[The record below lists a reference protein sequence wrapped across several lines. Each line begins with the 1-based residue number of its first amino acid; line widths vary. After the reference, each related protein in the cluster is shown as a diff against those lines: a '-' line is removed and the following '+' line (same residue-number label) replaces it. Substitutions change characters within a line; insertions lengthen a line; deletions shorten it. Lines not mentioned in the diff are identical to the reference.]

1 MAAAAGFVYA
11 TCVNMVGK
19 WYPER
24 KGGKTGFVNGGFAYG
39 SVPFIFLFTTYM
51 DVANYQGILLAVGVF
66 LAAVVAVSGFFFNDP
81 PKNWWP
87 PHVDPLKVNEDPK
100 IRRALRKN
108 PPAVKQYTPME
119 AIKTGILPLMWFVL
133 LCTAGINIFGI
144 AMQVPFG
151 KEMGFA
157 GGIVALAMS
166 LKAIVNGTGRGVIG
180 WISDRFGR
188 RDTLII
194 VCVVLGLAQFAVYF
208 SGSIGSM
215 PLFLLASMVSGFGG
229 GAIFPLFAAMTADY
243 FGENNNAT
251 NYGLVYSSKVVSGL
265 VGAGLGAVVVDT
277 WGYGAAFVI
286 AGSVGIA
293 CAFLSRSAAPAQ
305 AEASQRAAQPTDR
318 RRIEDEGT
326 RGRLIV
332 GFEHT
337 APRVRSTSCS
347 GLCPHPGR
355 FGAGMS
361 HMISNDV
368 DDVCAS
374 QFIAYE
380 SLYSVVRRQQPGRR
394 NARCH
399 FPPRVHV
406 SAARLRDITCWPT
419 RAARRVQ
426 RPAPLRQAVY
436 DAIVDLIVQGTLQ
449 RGQHLVEN
457 ELAEYLGVSRQPVR
471 EALQRL
477 ADRRLDRP
485 APRAG
490 RVRAHP
496 LRGRGRP
503 ASRRSHGPGDVLG
516 PARRRERHPRGRQPA
531 VGVAAGRAECTG
543 RQRL

>member
-1 MAAAAGFVYA
+1 MTAPAQPAYREVVDGNGRVYRVGETDRNILGRSRAWMVWLPWISMMAISSSEYAFTSAEDTLSEAHNWHGAHIFWLLGVWVMFQAAVAFPVGQMRESGRLSARSAMLLGAGGAFGGGGACFVYA
-11 TCVNMVGK
+11 TCINMVGK

-39 SVPFIFLFTTYM
+39 SVPFIFLFTSYL
-51 DVANYQGILLAVGVF
+51 DVANYQGILSAVGVF
-66 LAAVVAVSGFFFNDP
+66 LAAVVAVCGFFFIDP

-166 LKAIVNGTGRGVIG
+166 FKAIVNGTGRGVIG
-180 WISDRFGR
+180 WISDRVGR

-251 NYGLVYSSKVVSGL
+251 NYGLVYSSKLVSGL

-277 WGYGAAFVI
+277 WGYGAAFGI

-293 CAFLSRSAAPAQ
+293 CAFLSVLLRQPKLKERTPA
-305 AEASQRAAQPTDR
+305 RPTDP
-318 RRIEDEGT
+318 T
-326 RGRLIV
+326 Q
-332 GFEHT
+332 
-337 APRVRSTSCS
+337 
-347 GLCPHPGR
+347 
-355 FGAGMS
+355 
-361 HMISNDV
+361 V
-368 DDVCAS
+368 DAKV
-374 QFIAYE
+374 
-380 SLYSVVRRQQPGRR
+380 LVV
-394 NARCH
+394 
-399 FPPRVHV
+399 
-406 SAARLRDITCWPT
+406 D
-419 RAARRVQ
+419 
-426 RPAPLRQAVY
+426 
-436 DAIVDLIVQGTLQ
+436 
-449 RGQHLVEN
+449 
-457 ELAEYLGVSRQPVR
+457 
-471 EALQRL
+471 
-477 ADRRLDRP
+477 
-485 APRAG
+485 
-490 RVRAHP
+490 
-496 LRGRGRP
+496 
-503 ASRRSHGPGDVLG
+503 
-516 PARRRERHPRGRQPA
+516 
-531 VGVAAGRAECTG
+531 
-543 RQRL
+543 